1 MRLLLAHPNGEI
13 FEHPYLEAA
22 AWDGQNW
29 LKPEEQ
35 DFVPLPDGAKL
46 FTMPERYP
54 VGYNPKS
61 GIFEIVS
68 EFDDGVDE
76 FIPWAVS
83 AFLPPSYLR
92 LLLPAYSTSV
102 EAPFLTQWAYTALA
116 ANEDDLMVPAVKV
129 DASERWNPGRFDDED
144 LTGRVE
150 ELSKKF
156 ADNRIVQHIAHCAT
170 QYHCFAAKNF
180 FLGRWEAP
188 LPTARKCNATCL
200 GCLSLQTGDTPSS
213 HQRISFTPTP
223 EEIAEVALFHL
234 ENAEDPLV
242 SFGQGCEG
250 DPLVEWELVST
261 AVGIIRKATDKGT
274 IHLNTNGSIPEAVP
288 SLAEA
293 GLNSVRVSL
302 NSARPDNYHRY
313 FRPEGYKFDDVI
325 EFIRSAKQNNLF
337 VHVNL
342 LIIPGFSDMQ
352 SEIDAFCELVDSTGV
367 DLVQLKNLNI
377 DPEYYFKE
385 MKLDSPPAGMVNMM
399 EQYQKR
405 VPGLRYGY
413 FNLQK
418 EKF

>member
-1 MRLLLAHPNGEI
+1 MSLLLAHPNGEI
-13 FEHPYLEAA
+13 YEHPYLEAA
-22 AWDGQNW
+22 AWDGQKW
-29 LKPEEQ
+29 LQPDEK
-35 DFVPLPDGAKL
+35 DLIPLPDGAKL
-46 FTMPERYP
+46 FTLPERYP
-54 VGYNPKS
+54 VGYNPGT
-61 GIFEIVS
+61 GIYEIVTS
-68 EFDDGVDE
+68 FGDGE

-116 ANEDDLMVPAVKV
+116 ANENDLLVPAVKV
-129 DASERWNPGRFDDED
+129 DVSERWNPGRFDDDD
-144 LTGRVE
+144 LTGRVKV
-150 ELSKKF
+150 LTSRF
-156 ADNRIVQHIAHCAT
+156 SANRIVQHIAHCAKK
-170 QYHCFAAKNF
+170 YHCFAAKNF

-188 LPTARKCNATCL
+188 LPTARKCNASCL

-213 HQRISFTPTP
+213 HQRISFTPAP

-250 DPLVEWELVST
+250 DPLVEWELISQAVKMIRQAT
-261 AVGIIRKATDKGT
+261 AKGT

-288 SLAEA
+288 ALAEA

-302 NSARPDNYHRY
+302 NSAREENYRRY
-313 FRPEGYKFDDVI
+313 FRPEGYKFDNVV
-325 EFIRSAKQNNLF
+325 EFIRSAKQNDLF

-352 SEIDAFCELVDSTGV
+352 AEIDAFCELVENTGA

-385 MKLDSPPAGMVNMM
+385 MKLDSPPAGMLNML
-399 EQYQKR
+399 EQYR
-405 VPGLRYGY
+405 RRLPDLRYGY

-418 EKF
+418 ERF